1 MINILIIII
10 IIIDVSDMARC
21 LLIEWDIWTQFAAQY
36 SRAAFKLDGLANS
49 HPIEVE
55 VGNPGEIGEIFDLIS
70 YQKGASVIR
79 MLAEYLGQDTFK
91 HSLQVYLNRHL
102 YRNAV
107 TRVSIF
113 VKCSGGESC
122 VAVCSAMLC
131 CSVVQCVVSWWC
143 VMCRVS

>member
-1 MINILIIII
+1 VINILIIII

-36 SRAAFKLDGLANS
+36 SRAALKLDGLANS

-113 VKCSGGESC
+113 LVCSGG
-122 VAVCSAMLC
+122 
-131 CSVVQCVVSWWC
+131 VS
-143 VMCRVS
+143 